1 VRILIGYNNYL
12 KLYYQSFILLLM
24 ADFFI
29 IYTSLEC
36 GVCGNRDKAN
46 RKDKTILNALN
57 VDMKQI
63 QIFKQVKQY

>member
-1 VRILIGYNNYL
+1 
-12 KLYYQSFILLLM
+12 M

-57 VDMKQI
+57 CGYKTNSDI
-63 QIFKQVKQY
+63 QASKGH